1 MKHIIDTF
9 VENKTLAIIGVSPN
23 PRKWGNML
31 FKALKKKGY
40 TVYPVH
46 ATAKEIEGVKCIATV
61 KDLPGEVKNVIL
73 TVPADVTERVVR
85 ECKEAGIE
93 RVWMHKGAGGKG
105 AQSKEA
111 IAFCH
116 ENGIEVVHD
125 FCPLMFFPPV
135 GIHKVHLWFKK
146 AFGKFPE
153 DFN

>member
-40 TVYPVH
+40 IVYPVH
-46 ATAKEIEGVKCIATV
+46 TNAKEIEGVKCVASV

-105 AQSKEA
+105 AQIEQPFDISRARNELGYELRYDLEA
-111 IAFCH
+111 
-116 ENGIEVVHD
+116 GIRDLAGEIRR
-125 FCPLMFFPPV
+125 P
-135 GIHKVHLWFKK
+135 
-146 AFGKFPE
+146 
-153 DFN
+153 